1 MADKLQ
7 ITIVG
12 LGVIGA
18 SAGLALRRYP
28 DKVRVVGHDKDPGVS
43 GLAKSKG
50 AVERTEWNLIN
61 ATRGADRIILAVGPT
76 EARDSLKV
84 IGQDLKPGC
93 VILNMSGVAGAALE
107 WAAESLPANVHLVS
121 GFPIYLGETLD
132 TDAGRADLFQGKMF
146 CLTPDAKAEGVAATL
161 AADLVEAMG
170 GIPFFL
176 DPTEYDGLIAAVEH
190 LPLLMS
196 GALLQVT
203 TSHSVWSDMRKL
215 AGSQYYGST
224 LVMSDNAES
233 AAGAVVANREN
244 VVRWLDYLAGV
255 LDEWRDL
262 VANGDEQALTEA
274 FESGLAARR
283 RWLIAQASGNWLEET
298 GPEAPRAGDYLR
310 GLIGFRRPQRDN
322 DKKKGR

>member
-12 LGVIGA
+12 LGLMGA

-28 DKVRVVGHDKDPGVS
+28 DKVRVVGHDRDPSVS

-61 ATRGADRIILAVGPT
+61 ATRGADRIILAVGPS
-76 EARDSLKV
+76 EARDSLKI

-93 VILNMSGVAGAALE
+93 VILNMSGVAAPALE

-121 GFPIYLGETLD
+121 GFPVYLGETLD
-132 TDAGRADLFQGKMF
+132 TEAGRADLFQGKMF
-146 CLTPDAKAEGVAATL
+146 CLTPDASVEGTGATL

-170 GIPFFL
+170 GTPFFL
-176 DPTEYDGLIAAVEH
+176 DPVEYDGLIAAVEH
-190 LPLLMS
+190 LPLLVS

-203 TSHSVWSDMRKL
+203 TGTPAWQDMRKL
-215 AGSQYYGST
+215 AGSQYYGAT
-224 LVMSDNAES
+224 LIMSDNAEA
-233 AAGAVVANREN
+233 AAGAVAANREN
-244 VVRWLDYLAGV
+244 VVRWLDDLSGA

-262 VANGDEQALTEA
+262 VANGDEKALTEA
-274 FESGLAARR
+274 FEGGLSARR
-283 RWLIAQASGNWLEET
+283 RWLQAQATGNWTEET
-298 GPEAPRAGDYLR
+298 GPEMPRAGAYLR
-310 GLIGFRRPQRDN
+310 GLIGFRRPERN
-322 DKKKGR
+322 NKKGK